1 MYRFYGAE
9 NVTPEILR
17 LYDDLRAVW
26 SADTCAPRMRDNWTP
41 DDPTLGQCSVTSF
54 LVQDILGGEVRGIL
68 REGGNYHCYNIVSGM
83 VFDLTSEQFG
93 DEELSYSE
101 NDPVQLREVH
111 FKKDEK
117 RQRYELLKKR
127 LFAHNNNKNGRT

>member
-1 MYRFYGAE
+1 
-9 NVTPEILR
+9 
-17 LYDDLRAVW
+17 
-26 SADTCAPRMRDNWTP
+26 
-41 DDPTLGQCSVTSF
+41 
-54 LVQDILGGEVRGIL
+54 
-68 REGGNYHCYNIVSGM
+68 M